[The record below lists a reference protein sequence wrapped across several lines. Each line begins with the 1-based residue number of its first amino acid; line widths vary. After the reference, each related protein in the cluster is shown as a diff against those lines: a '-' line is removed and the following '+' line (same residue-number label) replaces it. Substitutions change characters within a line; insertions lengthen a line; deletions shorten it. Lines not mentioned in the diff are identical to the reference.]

1 VRVRGQANPHQPGI
15 SPALG
20 LRAWVDAPI
29 VAQTNAGRS
38 AFMQS
43 TPISSRS
50 TLVNEGVLCRR
61 RVLKGS
67 GGEVVNQDN

>member
-1 VRVRGQANPHQPGI
+1 
-15 SPALG
+15 
-20 LRAWVDAPI
+20 
-29 VAQTNAGRS
+29 
-38 AFMQS
+38 MQS